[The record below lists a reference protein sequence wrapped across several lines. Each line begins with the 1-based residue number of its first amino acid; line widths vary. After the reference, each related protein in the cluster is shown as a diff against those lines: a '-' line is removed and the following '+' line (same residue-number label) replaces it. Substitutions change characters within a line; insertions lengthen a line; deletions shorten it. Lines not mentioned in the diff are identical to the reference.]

1 MFYCLET
8 SIKNY
13 SNSLQLKVRVGPIL
27 FQWFYEFSFLILI
40 DVMNDEWWW
49 PIVSTKK
56 KNDDDQSKFSLK
68 YNAPLVKLENRKLK
82 CIHDLL
88 PCNLVAFT

>member
-1 MFYCLET
+1 MFYCLEP

-13 SNSLQLKVRVGPIL
+13 SNSWQLKVKVGPIL

-49 PIVSTKK
+49 PIKI
-56 KNDDDQSKFSLK
+56 QSKIQCTLGQ
-68 YNAPLVKLENRKLK
+68 VRK
-82 CIHDLL
+82 
-88 PCNLVAFT
+88 

>member
-1 MFYCLET
+1 MFYRLEP

-13 SNSLQLKVRVGPIL
+13 SNSRRLEVRAGLIL

-49 PIVSTKK
+49 PIKV
-56 KNDDDQSKFSLK
+56 QSKIQWTFGE
-68 YNAPLVKLENRKLK
+68 VRK
-82 CIHDLL
+82 
-88 PCNLVAFT
+88 